1 MRKIL
6 ESVVVGIIFGLLT
19 HLAGKYL
26 PADWQFFVETKLI
39 WLIPAFLIALNLP
52 IRRWAKDS
60 VIVATI
66 TLAVTG
72 LTFYTSEL
80 IKNNQSFYFTDD
92 IVKFL
97 AATAIVG
104 PITGYVAYLARSATK
119 DFIRYAS
126 ISILPALYT
135 GEGIDGII
143 SNINNFTWT
152 PEIATKLFGG
162 FLFYIVLSGNNKF
175 KPKSALSYL
184 VLTGIA
190 TLCIYF
196 IPNMI

>member
-6 ESVVVGIIFGLLT
+6 ESFVVGILFGLLT
-19 HLAGKYL
+19 HIAAKYL
-26 PADWQFFVETKLI
+26 PSDWQFLIETKLI
-39 WLIPAFLIALNLP
+39 WLIPAFLMAFNLP

-60 VIVATI
+60 VVVATV

-72 LTFYTSEL
+72 LTFYLSEV
-80 IKNNQSFYFTDD
+80 IKNHETFYFTDD
-92 IVKFL
+92 ITKFL
-97 AATAIVG
+97 IAAAIVG
-104 PITGYVAYLARSATK
+104 PITGYVAYLAHSATR

-126 ISILPALYT
+126 VSILPALYT

-143 SNINNFTWT
+143 NTINNFEWT

-162 FLFYIVLSGNNKF
+162 FLFYLILSGNNKF
-175 KPKSALSYL
+175 KPKSAASYL
-184 VLTGIA
+184 VLTAAA